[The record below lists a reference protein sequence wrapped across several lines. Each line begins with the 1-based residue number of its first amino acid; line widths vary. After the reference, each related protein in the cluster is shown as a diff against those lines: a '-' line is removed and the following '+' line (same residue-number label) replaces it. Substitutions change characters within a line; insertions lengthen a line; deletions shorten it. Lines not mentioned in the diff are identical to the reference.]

1 MDRKRW
7 RAGADSHTDANSYA
21 DTNCHGH
28 SHAYRNAAVY
38 SDAQESSH
46 TEAAA
51 NCFSSSIRLRRSS
64 FNTGVRA
71 EIPL

>member
-1 MDRKRW
+1 MDRKR
-7 RAGADSHTDANSYA
+7 RRPGADSNPDANSYA
-21 DTNCHGH
+21 DTNCHGY
-28 SHAYRNAAVY
+28 SHACRNAAVY

-46 TEAAA
+46 TEAAP

-64 FNTGVRA
+64 FNTGVLA